1 MTDNRTH
8 ITLDEQIE
16 VDQALLEIQRDIDQ
30 IVQKVYLMGYN
41 KGLLHSQNTPYF
53 P

>member
-1 MTDNRTH
+1 MTDKEH

-16 VDQALLEIQRDIDQ
+16 IDSALLEIQRDIDE
-30 IVQKVYLMGYN
+30 IVKKVYLMGYN
-41 KGLLHSQNTPYF
+41 RGLQHKQNTPYF